1 MDKIE
6 RFLSCDFVLLTR
18 GRVDHQHLLSN
29 MPEEIL
35 SMITIVCHPGEKEL
49 HSKTWGGKV
58 KRITEYS
65 GDFVGE
71 AREWCINNLDG
82 EYVFFFEDNLQF
94 HVRKDPDFGEGNKY
108 GLTNVNS
115 SKFKEETLTS
125 IYYAILLDIFD
136 KLDTGEYG
144 MVGVSHR
151 AGNNRQPL
159 DFVDNSRL
167 YGFWALHKENYR
179 KMPSRFSDVRY
190 REDFYME
197 LEFLLEGYK
206 VGVFYKYAID
216 KKAVN
221 QKGGCSSYRKPEE
234 TNQNAFEM
242 EKMFPG
248 FVRAVKKEKKSWN
261 GYDEVWDV
269 NISWKKA
276 YEYGRQKRDI

>member
-94 HVRKDPDFGEGNKY
+94 HVRKDPDFGEGNKH

-144 MVGVSHR
+144 MVGVSQR
-151 AGNNRQPL
+151 FGYYKTRWNRQ
-159 DFVDNSRL
+159 RRC
-167 YGFWALHKENYR
+167 GYR
-179 KMPSRFSDVRY
+179 YIRPVQDPCEIYRY
-190 REDFYME
+190 R
-197 LEFLLEGYK
+197 
-206 VGVFYKYAID
+206 
-216 KKAVN
+216 
-221 QKGGCSSYRKPEE
+221 
-234 TNQNAFEM
+234 
-242 EKMFPG
+242 
-248 FVRAVKKEKKSWN
+248 
-261 GYDEVWDV
+261 
-269 NISWKKA
+269 
-276 YEYGRQKRDI
+276 